1 MRASSSLGSQLL
13 RMGRA
18 AGHGPVDGRVR
29 LVALTIATA
38 MLAVTLLAVVAA
50 VATYEERTERGAAR
64 TPVMRLQKGQA
75 LKEAPLRMEL
85 FLDDVNDR
93 QVEVVFVDPVTPDA
107 PLPPGVARW
116 PGPGEAVLSPALAAD
131 GIGDRYGRVVGGIGP
146 EGLASP
152 GERYAYARPAEG
164 RLTVEHAM
172 LATGFGAKD
181 AGGFGD
187 LATVR
192 SLSVFLTLLVAM
204 LGLPAGLFAVVATRL
219 GAAGRDRRTA
229 LLGAMGGSR
238 RQLALLSTGEAAP
251 ALLFGTVLTVPVL
264 TAALVTDLR
273 IPWVGYVLAAADMRA
288 HAGQLV
294 CSVVVAPV
302 LLALLVVLMH
312 QWAGPGRST
321 RPRAEGR
328 GRLVKVGA
336 GLCPVFLGILSW
348 SPTAFATHGASRTVV
363 LVSLLGTVG
372 ALATLPAAIALL
384 LAAAGRGVTELGRRR
399 GYPGTLLAGR
409 WTQGRPGYL
418 SRLVAGVVIAV
429 GLLSVVQVYP
439 SMHSASVQG
448 ALAMRERFGHSV
460 LTVQLPHG
468 AEKRTGPW
476 LEKLPPGAEVALLD
490 STLGL
495 ANGAGEVKE
504 GPDGPVEVKQAV
516 TVSGSCGA
524 LRGLGL
530 ECPSTRGDQNVP
542 LSGATPALRALL
554 PASVTQVGVSRAPFA
569 PRQGNLF
576 VVYSPSGDTLPL
588 GKLKR
593 DALTVLGPG
602 ALVESV
608 GQGWIG
614 GAALLSSQLRWV
626 TLLGVAGVAL
636 VALAAGLN
644 CLAEVLRYARSIA
657 PVSVLSGSRRVYATV
672 AAWTLA
678 VPLCAAAA
686 LGALSAVWVT
696 LPYTTP
702 PRNGELPPQM
712 LTAAVAVLCVLAVAV
727 ASLAALSAVRE
738 SRRWRPRHD

>member
-1 MRASSSLGSQLL
+1 MSAGKSLSRQLL

-18 AGHGPVDGRVR
+18 AGHGSADGRIR
-29 LVALTIATA
+29 FVALTIATFV
-38 MLAVTLLAVVAA
+38 LAVTAVSAVAA
-50 VATYEERTERGAAR
+50 WATYQERAERGAAR
-64 TPVMRLQKGQA
+64 TPALRLHEGQA
-75 LKEAPLRMEL
+75 LEEAPLRL
-85 FLDDVNDR
+85 QFYLDDAHDH
-93 QVEVVFVDPVTPDA
+93 QVEVVFVEPVRTDA
-107 PLPPGVARW
+107 PLPPGVSHW
-116 PGPGEAVLSPALAAD
+116 PGPGEAVLSPSLAAD
-131 GIGDRYGRVVGGIGP
+131 GVGDRYGRVVGSITP

-152 GERYAYARPAEG
+152 GERYAYARPADG
-164 RLTVEHAM
+164 SLTVKHAL
-172 LATGFGAKD
+172 LATGFGSQD

-187 LATVR
+187 LAAVR
-192 SLSVFLTLLVAM
+192 PLSVFLSLLITM

-229 LLGAMGGSR
+229 LLGALGGSR

-251 ALLFGTVLTVPVL
+251 ALLLGVALTAPVL
-264 TAALVTDLR
+264 GAALVTDLR
-273 IPWVGYVLAAADMRA
+273 MPFVGYVLAASDMRS
-288 HAGQLV
+288 HAWQLV
-294 CSVVVAPV
+294 CALIAAPLLLVA
-302 LLALLVVLMH
+302 LVVLLH

-321 RPRAEGR
+321 RPRGAGR

-348 SPTAFATHGASRTVV
+348 SPTAFATQGATQTVV

-384 LAAAGRGVTELGRRR
+384 LSAAGRGVTEIGRRW
-399 GYPGTLLAGR
+399 GFAGTLLAGR

-418 SRLVAGVVIAV
+418 SRLVAGVVIAL

-460 LTVQLPHG
+460 LTVQMPHG
-468 AEKRTGPW
+468 AERRAGSWVKR
-476 LEKLPPGAEVALLD
+476 LPAGAEVVVLD
-490 STLGL
+490 STLGM
-495 ANGAGEVKE
+495 ANGAGEVRE
-504 GPDGPVEVKQAV
+504 SPDGPVEVQQAV
-516 TVSGSCGA
+516 TVRGRCDA

-530 ECPSTRGDQNVP
+530 KCPAGRSARAVP

-554 PASVTQVGVSRAPFA
+554 PASVTQVGVRRGPFA
-569 PRQGNLF
+569 ARQGDVL
-576 VVYSPSGDTLPL
+576 VVYSPQGETLPV
-588 GKLKR
+588 GRLKR
-593 DALTVLGPG
+593 DALAVLGPG
-602 ALVESV
+602 ALVEGV

-626 TLLGVAGVAL
+626 TLLGVVGVGL
-636 VALAAGLN
+636 VALAAALN
-644 CLAEVLRYARSIA
+644 CLAEVMRFARSIA
-657 PVSVLSGSRRVYATV
+657 PVSVVSGSRRVYVTV

-678 VPLCAAAA
+678 APLCVAAA
-686 LGALSAVWVT
+686 LGAVSAIWVT

-712 LTAAVAVLCVLAVAV
+712 LSASVAVLCVLAVLV
-727 ASLAALSAVRE
+727 AGLAALSAVRE